1 MPAKRDRRCLHGV
14 GGYCFTLLLLNTQI
28 YIDSLLANLLLW
40 FHNERG
46 RRTRRG
52 NGPLKAGTGRR
63 KPQQVRV
70 QDSWKP
76 LGAERHTKHR
86 KRGEVKTIRAKK
98 PPIEALY
105 PELPARRPN
114 KG

>member
-1 MPAKRDRRCLHGV
+1 MVSAVIVLSRIYAFVNLHWTKHSTFV
-14 GGYCFTLLLLNTQI
+14 YYDFTTNGKGE
-28 YIDSLLANLLLW
+28 W
-40 FHNERG
+40 
-46 RRTRRG
+46 RG

-76 LGAERHTKHR
+76 LGAERRTKHR

>member
-1 MPAKRDRRCLHGV
+1 M
-14 GGYCFTLLLLNTQI
+14 FTKMYTVFTTNGKGE
-28 YIDSLLANLLLW
+28 W
-40 FHNERG
+40 
-46 RRTRRG
+46 RG

-86 KRGEVKTIRAKK
+86 KRGDVKTIRARK

>member
-1 MPAKRDRRCLHGV
+1 MKIFVVFGEHFSLTFVHQNVHCLH
-14 GGYCFTLLLLNTQI
+14 
-28 YIDSLLANLLLW
+28 D
-40 FHNERG
+40 ERG

>member
-1 MPAKRDRRCLHGV
+1 MPFGIFILDLKTAKWHYL
-14 GGYCFTLLLLNTQI
+14 FTTNGKGE
-28 YIDSLLANLLLW
+28 W
-40 FHNERG
+40 
-46 RRTRRG
+46 RG
-52 NGPLKAGTGRR
+52 NGPPKAGTGRR